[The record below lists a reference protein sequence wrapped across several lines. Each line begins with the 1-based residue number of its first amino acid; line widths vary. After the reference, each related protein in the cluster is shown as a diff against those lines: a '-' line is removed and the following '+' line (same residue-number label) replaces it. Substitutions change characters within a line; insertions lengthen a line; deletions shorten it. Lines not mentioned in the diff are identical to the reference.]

1 MSDGDCGFWLLAP
14 SGFGGFSRSGKSLGL
29 DRTVAATDPGSYLR
43 LPAPP
48 SRSQVLHGKMDQFE
62 NDHCH
67 QNAEHP
73 GSRFLVAR

>member
-1 MSDGDCGFWLLAP
+1 MHDGDCGFWSLPP
-14 SGFGGFSRSGKSLGL
+14 SGFGGFSRSGESSGL
-29 DRTVAATDPGSYLR
+29 DWTVATTDPGSYLR

-67 QNAEHP
+67 QSAEHP
-73 GSRFLVAR
+73 GSRFFVAR